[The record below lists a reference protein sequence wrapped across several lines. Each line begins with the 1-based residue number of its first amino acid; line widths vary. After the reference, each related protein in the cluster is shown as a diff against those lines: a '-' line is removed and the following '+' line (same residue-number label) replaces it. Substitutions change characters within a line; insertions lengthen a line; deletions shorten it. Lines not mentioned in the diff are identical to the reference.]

1 MTVNLAFLVQI
12 FFPLL
17 AVNSGI
23 KLKVQPYRVVIVGA
37 LYSVFCALVTLAVF
51 SVFSG
56 GLSEELDGVIN
67 DTLTILADSGYAEA
81 AGIDNFESVLTEYY
95 NTFVTLLPSYFF
107 MWGAM
112 VSYIEYLILSRVH
125 AGRGED
131 VNRMT
136 PVREFNLSRNGVI
149 GWCGICIVA
158 SLLSLMT
165 DSSVIDTV
173 YSNTY
178 ALFRMV
184 FAYQGMSFLAYLCHM
199 KGWPKAVWI
208 VVTILL
214 LMTGYGTM
222 FIYIIGL
229 IDGILGLKVRI
240 GNRS

>member
-12 FFPLL
+12 FFPLM

-37 LYSVFCALVTLAVF
+37 LYSVFGALVTLAVF
-51 SVFSG
+51 SAFTG
-56 GLSEELDGVIN
+56 GLEEELDRTIN
-67 DTLTILADSGYAEA
+67 DTISVLTNSGYSQM
-81 AGIDNFESVLTEYY
+81 AGIDNFESVLTQYY
-95 NTFVTLLPSYFF
+95 NTFVTMLPSYFF
-107 MWGAM
+107 MWGAL
-112 VSYIEYLILSRVH
+112 VSYIEYLILYRVH
-125 AGRGED
+125 ARRGED

-149 GWCGICIVA
+149 GWCGICIIA
-158 SLLSLMT
+158 SLLSLT
-165 DSSVIDTV
+165 VDSAVIDTV
-173 YSNTY
+173 YANAY

-184 FAYQGMSFLAYLCHM
+184 FAYQGMSFLAFLCHM
-199 KGWPKAVWI
+199 RGWPKAVWI

-240 GNRS
+240 GNRL